1 MKLAILLLLASA
13 AQAVTIAD
21 TIYLPDG
28 TLASGKLR
36 ITIVTG
42 TFSPSRTYAGF
53 RKDIAVV
60 SGAMTVDLAAN
71 STLTPAGSLY
81 QVQYSL
87 SSGVS
92 NTEYWNVPTGGP
104 HTVRAV
110 RWRNRQPTGYIANYS
125 GTTWTVSPEVSGI
138 RTNAVTVDC
147 FDSSGNEIDCAVSVH
162 PTNYVVTAS
171 FAVSQAGK
179 ISINAVSAWSTQ
191 NYIKAITSQTSV
203 AIPYSEHGIPTPNL
217 QAECWDSNTPANQVD
232 CAMQV
237 NNSTYAVTI
246 TFATAQSGY
255 IVLSGR

>member
-1 MKLAILLLLASA
+1 MKLAIMLLLAVTA
-13 AQAVTIAD
+13 RAVTIAD

-42 TFSPSRTYAGF
+42 TFSSTRTYAGF
-53 RKDIAVV
+53 RKDV
-60 SGAMTVDLAAN
+60 SVTNGAMSVDLAAN
-71 STLTPAGSLY
+71 STLTPAGMLY
-81 QVQYSL
+81 RVDYSL
-87 SSGVS
+87 TSGTS
-92 NTEYWNVPTGGP
+92 QTEYWNIPTGGP
-104 HTVRAV
+104 YTVRAV
-110 RWRNRQPTGYIANYS
+110 RWRNRQPTGYVANYS

-162 PTNYVVTAS
+162 PTNFVVTAS

-179 ISINAVSAWSTQ
+179 ISINAMSAWSTQ

-203 AIPYSEHGIPTPNL
+203 AIPYSEHGLATSNL
-217 QAECWDSNTPANQVD
+217 IAECWDASTPANQVD
-232 CAMQV
+232 CALNV
-237 NNSTYAVTI
+237 NNSTYAATI